1 MDWTAKSKPIKDVC
15 KDKYPSVCEHIS
27 KKQCKENDSIKQ
39 ACRQSC
45 NLCDKDIGIQC
56 KFLTF
61 QNRKLILTFLV
72 IYKGTPACE
81 DKSWCKSLFNGACLN
96 LGKREERR
104 KYGEY
109 CPIECK
115 KQECAFEWE
124 GGLVEHKIDANND
137 CKGKF
142 CS

>member
-1 MDWTAKSKPIKDVC
+1 MG
-15 KDKYPSVCEHIS
+15 
-27 KKQCKENDSIKQ
+27 
-39 ACRQSC
+39 
-45 NLCDKDIGIQC
+45 DKDIGIQ
-56 KFLTF
+56 L
-61 QNRKLILTFLV
+61 

-137 CKGKF
+137 CKDVSKICNDLIDKVPTICSDESSVMTRF
-142 CS
+142 CQASCNNVTLLLQTTMLTSLNAKITVTTVQQKI